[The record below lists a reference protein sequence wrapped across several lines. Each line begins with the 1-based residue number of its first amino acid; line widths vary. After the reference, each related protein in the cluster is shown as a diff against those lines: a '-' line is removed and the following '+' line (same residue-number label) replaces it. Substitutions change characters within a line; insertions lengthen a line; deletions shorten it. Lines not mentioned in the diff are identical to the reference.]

1 MSLYDAEKRT
11 THEPARYL
19 PVCMEFLAAIPFF
32 QHQDRQTFQRLSP
45 HHRQT
50 ETTVLV
56 RKFCTEHNMVVRCFH
71 DRCLLYGHANENLGP
86 EYTVWDKSATIRY
99 LKPGR
104 TDVTAE
110 YLLTEEDLESIK
122 KAVAQDG
129 KLHWMRKV
137 EIKDANGEVIAE
149 VDKVISIRKKQ
160 KAP

>member
-1 MSLYDAEKRT
+1 MNLRDTFLSVWNFWPPFLFSSIKIVKRSKDYRHIIAKLKLRFWSANFVGTQYGGSMFSMTDAF
-11 THEPARYL
+11 Y
-19 PVCMEFLAAIPFF
+19 
-32 QHQDRQTFQRLSP
+32 
-45 HHRQT
+45 
-50 ETTVLV
+50 
-56 RKFCTEHNMVVRCFH
+56 MVM
-71 DRCLLYGHANENLGP
+71 LMKNLGP